1 MKVIKLLSVVMSLT
15 VLTLVGAPEVWAQD
29 TLVGKYAGNFD
40 TQRPTG
46 KIESRGMDLTITN
59 IENERVKGSVTM
71 YAGGICSGA
80 IPVEGTYKENQ
91 LLLRG
96 KGGGAAG
103 DCNVSFKLVSEGN
116 KLTGTNGLGRR
127 VELSK

>member
-1 MKVIKLLSVVMSLT
+1 MKVIGLLSVVMSLT
-15 VLTLVGAPEVWAQD
+15 VLALVGAPQVWAQD
-29 TLVGKYAGNFD
+29 TLVGKYAGSFD
-40 TQRPTG
+40 WELRG

-59 IENERVKGSVTM
+59 MENERVRGSVTM
-71 YAGGICSGA
+71 YAGGVCRGA
-80 IPVEGTYKENQ
+80 IPVEGIYKENQ

-96 KGGGAAG
+96 KGGGAPG
-103 DCNVSFKLVSEGN
+103 DCNVSFKLVSKGN